1 MLRKITLAISLMLA
15 AVGLA
20 MAQSYPNKPVK
31 LVVPFPPGGGTD
43 IVARLIGQKLSE
55 AWHQTVIID
64 NKPGANTLIGT
75 EYVARAPSDGYTLLM
90 ASPSHTIN
98 PALYKN
104 IRFDTQKDFS
114 GAAIVAMG
122 PLVLAVNPSVPA
134 KNVRELIEL
143 AKNRPGEISYASA
156 GTGSSTHL
164 AGELFKNLAGINMM
178 HVPYKGTAP
187 AITDLIGGQVLAT
200 FLPLPGMLQQIKNG
214 KLKALALTGTKR
226 FAGMPGLPTIA
237 ESGLS
242 GYEVQQWWGI
252 VVPSGTPKEIIKK
265 INVDVAKILES
276 PSLRDQLTAIGAE
289 AGNASAEQFDALI
302 SQEIVQW
309 KKLIES
315 AKIVAD

>member
-1 MLRKITLAISLMLA
+1 
-15 AVGLA
+15 
-20 MAQSYPNKPVK
+20 
-31 LVVPFPPGGGTD
+31 
-43 IVARLIGQKLSE
+43 
-55 AWHQTVIID
+55 
-64 NKPGANTLIGT
+64 
-75 EYVARAPSDGYTLLM
+75 
-90 ASPSHTIN
+90 
-98 PALYKN
+98 
-104 IRFDTQKDFS
+104 
-114 GAAIVAMG
+114 
-122 PLVLAVNPSVPA
+122 
-134 KNVRELIEL
+134 
-143 AKNRPGEISYASA
+143 
-156 GTGSSTHL
+156 
-164 AGELFKNLAGINMM
+164 MM

>member
-122 PLVLAVNPSVPA
+122 PWFSRLIPQCPQRTCANSLSLQKIGLEKSVTPRLGLVAQ
-134 KNVRELIEL
+134 RI
-143 AKNRPGEISYASA
+143 
-156 GTGSSTHL
+156 
-164 AGELFKNLAGINMM
+164 
-178 HVPYKGTAP
+178 
-187 AITDLIGGQVLAT
+187 
-200 FLPLPGMLQQIKNG
+200 
-214 KLKALALTGTKR
+214 
-226 FAGMPGLPTIA
+226 
-237 ESGLS
+237 
-242 GYEVQQWWGI
+242 W
-252 VVPSGTPKEIIKK
+252 
-265 INVDVAKILES
+265 LENYS
-276 PSLRDQLTAIGAE
+276 K
-289 AGNASAEQFDALI
+289 I
-302 SQEIVQW
+302 SQASI
-309 KKLIES
+309 
-315 AKIVAD
+315 